1 MYVKIT
7 KLVETLGL
15 KYNKSR
21 FNKPLSQATIELVL
35 KTLGTSLISSPMSPP
50 SWYYMHTAW
59 LHKIGKV
66 MPSMSNVA

>member
-1 MYVKIT
+1 M
-7 KLVETLGL
+7 ETLGL
-15 KYNKSR
+15 KYDKLI
-21 FNKPLSQATIELVL
+21 FHKPLSQTTRELVL

-50 SWYYMHTAW
+50 SWCYMHTAW